1 MRACRPTRDLFP
13 AADVKPM
20 RSIPDPTCPFCTP
33 EPESIVDSDG
43 SWIAMFDTCPV
54 TPGHLLIIP
63 WWHCTSFDMLTA
75 QEKDNLLPFIGR
87 CCSLL
92 ETRFHPDG
100 FNIGMNVGIA
110 AGRTEAH
117 IHIHIIPRYVGD
129 QVHPPGGVCAVLS
142 ERNRYVPVSRLEKI
156 TGLDNIVCFPDNF
169 GDLFLNQ
176 WDPCLINSK
185 NGGILADEN
194 NYALA
199 VFQKEK
205 GRWRILPLV
214 FCGTVGQDITTL
226 PAPPQRIIPCN
237 RNEWIAA
244 IREYYCFQLVSR
256 TPPIKE
262 MDQSGRPEAL
272 HELIREVWGT
282 TVREVCLDC
291 CCGSGM
297 GSHLI
302 RECGMIP
309 VSYDNMP
316 GQISLGFSRGRL
328 RPEETLCIDATIAS
342 RYIDP
347 ARKGIGLMLGDIS
360 ATNTGIWE
368 RVVDE
373 LLILSQETLISVV
386 SESEARR
393 VKRWCEAR
401 GRTVEMAENRR
412 HRIYD
417 RWVIIARQ
425 HE

>member
-1 MRACRPTRDLFP
+1 MC
-13 AADVKPM
+13 
-20 RSIPDPTCPFCTP
+20 SIPDPTCPFCTT
-33 EPESIVDSDG
+33 EPEEIVDSDG
-43 SWIAMFDTCPV
+43 SWIARFDTCPV

-63 WWHCTSFDMLTA
+63 RWHCTSFNSLSV
-75 QEKDNLLPFIGR
+75 QEKANLLPFIER

-92 ETRFHPDG
+92 DVRFHPDG
-100 FNIGMNVGIA
+100 FNIGMNTGTA
-110 AGRTEAH
+110 AGQAVAH
-117 IHIHIIPRYVGD
+117 LHIHIIPHYVGD
-129 QVHPPGGVCAVLS
+129 QVNPPPGVRAVLS
-142 ERNRYVPVSRLEKI
+142 ERNRYIPVSRLEKI
-156 TGLDNIVCFPDNF
+156 TGFDNPVCIPSSFA
-169 GDLFLNQ
+169 DLFLNYDQ
-176 WDPCLINSK
+176 CDPCLIKSG

-205 GRWRILPLV
+205 ERWRILPLV
-214 FCGTVGQDITTL
+214 FCGIGGRDITTL
-226 PAPPQRIIPCN
+226 STPSQRIIPCN

-282 TVREVCLDC
+282 TGREVCLDC
-291 CCGSGM
+291 CCGSGI
-297 GSHLI
+297 GSQVI

-347 ARKGIGLMLGDIS
+347 AGKGIGLMLGDIS
-360 ATNTGIWE
+360 PTNAGIWE
-368 RVVDE
+368 RIVDE
-373 LLILSQETLISVV
+373 LLILSKETLISVV
-386 SESEARR
+386 SEAEALR
-393 VKRWCEAR
+393 VKRWCEDR
-401 GRTVEMAENRR
+401 RCSVEIAENPR
-412 HRIYD
+412 HRIFD
-417 RWVIIARQ
+417 RWVIMARKR
-425 HE
+425 